1 MRVVQ
6 VDESCSARCGV
17 RVTGEVDTTT
27 REFVHQ
33 FGLPAGAEEILK
45 PRKTEVERVRLVTF
59 SPGSR
64 LWLVE
69 CPICGQNI
77 TIMRKSP

>member
-1 MRVVQ
+1 MVVQ
-6 VDESCSARCGV
+6 IEEACSARCGV
-17 RVTGEVDTTT
+17 RVSGEIDTST

-33 FGLPAGAEEILK
+33 FALPPGAEEVLK

-64 LWLVE
+64 QWFVE
-69 CPICGQNI
+69 CPICGQAI
-77 TIMRKSP
+77 TVMRKGS

>member
-1 MRVVQ
+1 MTVQ
-6 VDESCSARCGV
+6 VDEVCTARCGV
-17 RVTGEVDTTT
+17 RVTGEVDTST

-33 FGLPAGAEEILK
+33 FALPAGAEEVLR

-64 LWLVE
+64 HWLVE
-69 CPICGQNI
+69 CPICGQSI
-77 TIMRKSP
+77 TIMRKTS